1 MTLPKS
7 RKSRHVTSDQESSAH
22 GSRATL
28 RNLTLLVFAA
38 SFLAYVLLL
47 TKNYYWDGIFFAQVI
62 EDAPRLNA
70 SLIHPNH
77 LLDLVFEYA
86 VYRAT
91 RILGFYP
98 RALTVLQVSNCFFAA
113 AATALFFR
121 ICIDCFRSRYVSL
134 VLTALFAFSATWW
147 KFATDADTYIVA
159 VLLLLITFYQVL
171 PGRSSR
177 PFAVGV
183 THSLAM
189 LLHQLSVFFFP
200 VAIAGLIFQA
210 KNNRRNHGRANAVK
224 YALTVIALTV
234 GVYYYTFHVVTGT
247 WSFGRFV
254 SWITYFSPENGFTF
268 SIWNNFVYSVRS
280 QWRTFL
286 GGRVAFI
293 RDLWGP
299 AILVLASLTIA
310 AAAAF
315 VFVLLRHW
323 KEVKSS
329 VVFAL
334 RNSARFKPLTIL
346 CILWIVPYLVF
357 LFFFIPQNTFY
368 RLFYLPAIFLLA
380 GIIIAAAESAPS
392 HLPRYRAALFAAVVF
407 FANLTFSQYP
417 YTQARANPPLELAL
431 KLNQIWTTGTSVYF
445 ASPNADDSLIRYFN
459 PGTVWVQVAPDVI
472 TRQIEELSPSARA
485 GWLDTTLVDQF
496 EATAEGRAWLEAHT
510 VHRPECELINKKFRI
525 RFRQLKPD
533 SFGRP
538 PN

>member
-1 MTLPKS
+1 MKLPRNQRQS
-7 RKSRHVTSDQESSAH
+7 PTANAASNESE
-22 GSRATL
+22 TKL
-28 RNLTLLVFAA
+28 RTVTLLVFAA

-62 EDAPRLNA
+62 EDAPRVNA
-70 SLIHPNH
+70 SLIHPSH

-86 VYRAT
+86 AYRAT
-91 RILGFYP
+91 RMLGFHP
-98 RALTVLQVSNCFFAA
+98 RALTVLQVSNCFLAA
-113 AATALFFR
+113 AAVALFFR

-159 VLLLLITFYQVL
+159 MLLLLITFYQVL
-171 PGRSSR
+171 PGRRSR
-177 PFAVGV
+177 PYAVAV

-210 KNNRRNHGRANAVK
+210 KNNRPNQGRANAVK
-224 YALTVIALTV
+224 YTLTVIALTV

-268 SIWNNFVYSVRS
+268 SLWNNFVFSVRS

-315 VFVLLRHW
+315 LFMLLRHW
-323 KEVKSS
+323 KELKAS

-334 RNSARFKPLTIL
+334 RNSGRFKPLTIL
-346 CILWIVPYLVF
+346 CVLWIVPYLVF

-368 RLFYLPAIFLLA
+368 RLFYLPAIILLA
-380 GIIIAAAESAPS
+380 GMIIAAAESAPNQVR
-392 HLPRYRAALFAAVVF
+392 RYRAALFAAVVF

-417 YTQARANPPLELAL
+417 YTQPRANPPLELAL
-431 KLNQIWTTGTSVYF
+431 KLNQIWTTGTTVYF
-445 ASPNADDSLIRYFN
+445 ASPNTDDSLIRYFN
-459 PGTVWVQVAPDVI
+459 PGTVWVQAAPDAI
-472 TRQIEELSPSARA
+472 TRQIQELSPSARV
-485 GWLDTTLVDQF
+485 GWLDTTLIDQF
-496 EATAEGRAWLEAHT
+496 ESTAEGKAWLEAHT
-510 VHRPECELINKKFRI
+510 AHRPDSELVNKKFRI

-533 SFGRP
+533 SFRHP